1 MRYLIPI
8 YFLFCI
14 SKKAYCQL
22 DTTLSKYSYL
32 LVGIKTVRDSTKT
45 IFPIGTCFFARR
57 GNELFMITAKHCLN
71 GYNTFN
77 LKPTESQFDTV
88 GFRYFDPHTQKIS
101 YSSLNIKDLKKY
113 LSNDFFFNSPDAVV
127 LKMNDPIVNPL
138 IYSMES
144 FMAENIYKNEKP
156 DSIISF
162 GFAFKQPHS
171 FSDTT
176 TSTYYSGFHQNNK
189 DPYYPV
195 NDSLYYVTQPISI
208 QGMSGSPVFFKY
220 IKSNKSYLAFGGVLF
235 GADTPYNS
243 SYIVNPAI
251 IKQQVT
257 NFLSPPQ

>member
-1 MRYLIPI
+1 MKYLILIFP
-8 YFLFCI
+8 LFFF
-14 SKKAYCQL
+14 SNKTYCQP
-22 DTTLSKYSYL
+22 DTALNKYSYL
-32 LVGIKTVRDSTKT
+32 LVGIKTVHDTTKT

-57 GNELFMITAKHCLN
+57 GSELFMITAKHNLN

-88 GFRYFDPHTQKIS
+88 GFRYFDPRTQKIS
-101 YSSLNIKDLKKY
+101 YTSLNIKDLKRY
-113 LSNDFFFNSPDAVV
+113 LLNDYFFNSPDAVV

-138 IYSMES
+138 LHSIES
-144 FMAENIYKNEKP
+144 FMVENINEKP

-162 GFAFKQPHS
+162 GFAFKQPYS

-176 TSTYYSGFHQNNK
+176 TSTYYSGFYQNIK

-195 NDSLYYVTQPISI
+195 NDSLYYVTKPISI

-220 IKSNKSYLAFGGVLF
+220 IKSNTSYLTFGGVMF

-243 SYIVNPAI
+243 AYIVTPTI
-251 IKQQVT
+251 IRQQVT

>member
-1 MRYLIPI
+1 MKYSTIFLTLLI
-8 YFLFCI
+8 I
-14 SKKAYCQL
+14 STKSNCQL
-22 DTTLSKYSYL
+22 DTSLSKYSYL
-32 LVGIKTVRDSTKT
+32 LVGIKTVHDTTKT

-57 GNELFMITAKHCLN
+57 GSEVFMITAKHNLN

-101 YSSLNIKDLKKY
+101 YTSLNIKDLKIY
-113 LSNDFFFNSPDAVV
+113 LSNDYFFNSPDAVV

-138 IYSMES
+138 ILSLES
-144 FMAENIYKNEKP
+144 FMTENLNEKP

-162 GFAFKQPHS
+162 GFAFKKPYS

-176 TSTYYSGFHQNNK
+176 TSTYYSGYYQNNK

-195 NDSLYYVTQPISI
+195 NDNLYYVTKPISI

-220 IKSNKSYLAFGGVLF
+220 TKSNKTYFAFGGVMF
-235 GADTPYNS
+235 GADDPFNS
-243 SYIVNPAI
+243 AYIVNPAI
-251 IKQQVT
+251 IRQQVT
-257 NFLSPPQ
+257 NFSSPPK